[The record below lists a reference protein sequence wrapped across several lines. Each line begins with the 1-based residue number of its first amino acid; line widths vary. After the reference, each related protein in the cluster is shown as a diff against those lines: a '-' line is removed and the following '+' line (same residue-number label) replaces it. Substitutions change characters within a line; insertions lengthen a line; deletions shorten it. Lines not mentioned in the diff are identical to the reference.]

1 VPVAMLNGKRVLVV
15 DDNATNRFILTKQL
29 EASGMHV
36 WTAASGL
43 EALEV
48 LNKRELFDFAV
59 LDFHLPEMNGIQL
72 ASEIRRLPKC
82 QNLPLVM
89 LSSGVSG
96 IPCNGKQ
103 NLFAA
108 YLSKPIKPRKLIDTL
123 AGILNGQTITH
134 SVALARA
141 DRNLA
146 QRIPLRILLA
156 EDNLINQKLAV
167 KMLERIGYCPD
178 IAGNGVE
185 VLAALRRQTYDL
197 VLMDVQM
204 PEMDGV
210 EATRRIRQEWPGDS
224 GPRIVAITAN
234 AFKSD
239 REQCLAAGMD
249 GYVTKPIQFR
259 ELQAVL
265 EQCSV
270 VASSVGLAV

>member
-1 VPVAMLNGKRVLVV
+1 MDTLASMLNGPTSADVV
-15 DDNATNRFILTKQL
+15 
-29 EASGMHV
+29 
-36 WTAASGL
+36 
-43 EALEV
+43 ALP
-48 LNKRELFDFAV
+48 RT
-59 LDFHLPEMNGIQL
+59 
-72 ASEIRRLPKC
+72 S
-82 QNLPLVM
+82 QNL
-89 LSSGVSG
+89 
-96 IPCNGKQ
+96 
-103 NLFAA
+103 
-108 YLSKPIKPRKLIDTL
+108 
-123 AGILNGQTITH
+123 
-134 SVALARA
+134 A
-141 DRNLA
+141 DRM
-146 QRIPLRILLA
+146 PLRILLA

-265 EQCSV
+265 EQCN
-270 VASSVGLAV
+270 ANLAALS

>member
-1 VPVAMLNGKRVLVV
+1 
-15 DDNATNRFILTKQL
+15 
-29 EASGMHV
+29 
-36 WTAASGL
+36 
-43 EALEV
+43 
-48 LNKRELFDFAV
+48 
-59 LDFHLPEMNGIQL
+59 
-72 ASEIRRLPKC
+72 
-82 QNLPLVM
+82 M
-89 LSSGVSG
+89 LSSGING
-96 IPCNGKQ
+96 IPCKEQQ

-123 AGILNGQTITH
+123 AVILNGQATADSATFPRTERK
-134 SVALARA
+134 LAGRT
-141 DRNLA
+141 
-146 QRIPLRILLA
+146 PLRILLA

-167 KMLERIGYCPD
+167 KMLERIGYSPD

-185 VLAALRRQTYDL
+185 VLAALRRQSYDL

-239 REQCLAAGMD
+239 REQCLAAGMN

-259 ELQAVL
+259 ELQALL

-270 VASSVGLAV
+270 ELALCPVAD

>member
-1 VPVAMLNGKRVLVV
+1 
-15 DDNATNRFILTKQL
+15 
-29 EASGMHV
+29 
-36 WTAASGL
+36 
-43 EALEV
+43 
-48 LNKRELFDFAV
+48 
-59 LDFHLPEMNGIQL
+59 
-72 ASEIRRLPKC
+72 
-82 QNLPLVM
+82 M
-89 LSSGVSG
+89 LSSGVNG
-96 IPCNGKQ
+96 IPSNGQQ

-123 AGILNGQTITH
+123 AGMLNGQTAADV
-134 SVALARA
+134 VARPRTDPSLA
-141 DRNLA
+141 DRM
-146 QRIPLRILLA
+146 PLRILLA

-167 KMLERIGYCPD
+167 KMLERIGYFPD

-265 EQCSV
+265 EQCS
-270 VASSVGLAV
+270 SLTCSGLGAR

>member
-1 VPVAMLNGKRVLVV
+1 
-15 DDNATNRFILTKQL
+15 
-29 EASGMHV
+29 MHA
-36 WTAASGL
+36 WTAASGV
-43 EALEV
+43 EALE
-48 LNKRELFDFAV
+48 LLKKHGPFDFAV
-59 LDFHLPEMNGIQL
+59 LDFHLPEMDGVQL
-72 ASEIRRLPKC
+72 ASEIRRLPQCEK
-82 QNLPLVM
+82 LPLVM
-89 LSSGVSG
+89 LSSGVNG
-96 IPCNGKQ
+96 IACKGQ
-103 NLFAA
+103 EDLFAA

-123 AGILNGQTITH
+123 ACILSGQTTA
-134 SVALARA
+134 ALAVIPCSDRTFA
-141 DRNLA
+141 DRA
-146 QRIPLRILLA
+146 PLRILLA

-178 IAGNGVE
+178 IAGNGLE
-185 VLAALRRQTYDL
+185 VLAALRRQPYDL

-259 ELQAVL
+259 ELQALL

-270 VASSVGLAV
+270 HLASLG